1 MADEIFDSFRLSLMQ
16 DVLPVGI
23 ALVERARK
31 KGTSGLMEVFTESKE
46 PFKELREEGEPFA
59 KSLRD
64 NLDTLSP
71 GLGNPIMS
79 VEVSV
84 EVGVISM
91 EINNDD
97 FNPKSVKRVLDKWGV
112 DSDDD
117 WDIEIIASSEF

>member
-1 MADEIFDSFRLSLMQ
+1 MMKAETIPIQSHFD
-16 DVLPVGI
+16 I
-23 ALVERARK
+23 
-31 KGTSGLMEVFTESKE
+31 ESNK
-46 PFKELREEGEPFA
+46 
-59 KSLRD
+59 D
-64 NLDTLSP
+64 NIENDLNTLS
-71 GLGNPIMS
+71 S
-79 VEVSV
+79 VGSAEVSV

>member
-1 MADEIFDSFRLSLMQ
+1 MRNKLLIDTSILASALFLFLLFFTSSFSNDIDTQILITVDSSNLESNKDNIENDLNT
-16 DVLPVGI
+16 LTSVGS
-23 ALVERARK
+23 A
-31 KGTSGLMEVFTESKE
+31 
-46 PFKELREEGEPFA
+46 
-59 KSLRD
+59 
-64 NLDTLSP
+64 
-71 GLGNPIMS
+71 
-79 VEVSV
+79 EVSV